1 MNIYIY
7 IHIYVYVYVSLSTV
21 FSVSVYHISSL
32 MRPRRWFVTSVR
44 SAAGAIQVFGFTTR
58 RGHLELS
65 RFGSKRRDTWFL
77 FLSILS
83 CRNPSP
89 IRLQSHDPAVR
100 PPSPAAFT
108 RPPRPR
114 RRPPSPLLL
123 GCSAAGPAGG
133 SDRRVASPS
142 PPAAAPL
149 RDRPYRCLARVATTH
164 RLFLT
169 RRWSVG
175 AAARGVSRRRTR
187 MSCTLG
193 ATADGTN
200 RRRRPLRYSASPLR
214 DSSALSVRLS
224 SPRLPSPGLGA
235 TGDGASQRRRPL
247 RNSASALSDFRA
259 GDPDCF
265 HLQFPVRLQWS
276 SALLRPR
283 FHLFI

>member
-1 MNIYIY
+1 
-7 IHIYVYVYVSLSTV
+7 
-21 FSVSVYHISSL
+21 

-114 RRPPSPLLL
+114 CRPPSPLLL

-164 RLFLT
+164 RLFLSPAVVG
-169 RRWSVG
+169 RRGRAGRIPPPDQDVLH
-175 AAARGVSRRRTR
+175 ARRDSRRHE
-187 MSCTLG
+187 SS
-193 ATADGTN
+193 
-200 RRRRPLRYSASPLR
+200 PPASPL
-214 DSSALSVRLS
+214 LRLT

-276 SALLRPR
+276 TALLRPR

>member
-1 MNIYIY
+1 
-7 IHIYVYVYVSLSTV
+7 
-21 FSVSVYHISSL
+21 

-164 RLFLT
+164 RLFLSPAVVG
-169 RRWSVG
+169 RRGRAGRIPPPDQDVLH
-175 AAARGVSRRRTR
+175 ARRDSRRHESSPPASPLLRLTSPR
-187 MSCTLG
+187 LLSSVSSPQLS
-193 ATADGTN
+193 ATPESRPWRD
-200 RRRRPLRYSASPLR
+200 RRRCESASPASPQLR
-214 DSSALSVRLS
+214 LGSQ
-224 SPRLPSPGLGA
+224 RLPS
-235 TGDGASQRRRPL
+235 RRPRL
-247 RNSASALSDFRA
+247 LPSPVPRPPPVVDCSAPTSISFVHLEVIKTHSLS
-259 GDPDCF
+259 
-265 HLQFPVRLQWS
+265 LFP
-276 SALLRPR
+276 
-283 FHLFI
+283 

>member
-1 MNIYIY
+1 M
-7 IHIYVYVYVSLSTV
+7 
-21 FSVSVYHISSL
+21 
-32 MRPRRWFVTSVR
+32 
-44 SAAGAIQVFGFTTR
+44 FGFTTR

-89 IRLQSHDPAVR
+89 IRLQSHEPAVR

-164 RLFLT
+164 RLFLSPAVVG
-169 RRWSVG
+169 RRGCAGRIPPPDQDVLH
-175 AAARGVSRRRTR
+175 ARRDS
-187 MSCTLG
+187 
-193 ATADGTN
+193 
-200 RRRRPLRYSASPLR
+200 RRPLRYSASPLR

-276 SALLRPR
+276 TALLRPR